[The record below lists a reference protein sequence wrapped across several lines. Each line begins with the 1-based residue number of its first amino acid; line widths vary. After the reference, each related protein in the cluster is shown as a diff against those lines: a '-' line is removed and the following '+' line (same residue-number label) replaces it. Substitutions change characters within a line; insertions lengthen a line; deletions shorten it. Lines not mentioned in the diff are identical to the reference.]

1 MQVEEKNRQLNEDAE
16 TIEEKNEL
24 QTGKKKHRKNNF
36 AAGMAVG
43 AAAAIMGCSLAGIY
57 FSRHYRYSSLATAYS
72 SRGTKT
78 ATSSTVESQNQE
90 AITDELMT
98 KLKLLEQCADDYF
111 LFDTADAKDYQDNI
125 YKGFMNALDDPY
137 SCYYTADE
145 YQTLM
150 ESTSGSYEGIGVVV
164 SQNVQTKIITVVRPF
179 EGCPGAEAG
188 MLPGDI
194 LIEVAGNDVSGIDV
208 STGSRERAVLQLIYA
223 YIVSQKISI
232 MILLLSEEKLKSR
245 QLHMR
250 C

>member
-57 FSRHYRYSSLATAYS
+57 FSRHYRYGSLATAYS

-150 ESTSGSYEGIGVVV
+150 ESTSGTFSGVGATLTKDADTGYATIVNVYED
-164 SQNVQTKIITVVRPF
+164 SP
-179 EGCPGAEAG
+179 AEKAG
-188 MLPGDI
+188 LKAGDI
-194 LIEVAGNDVSGIDV
+194 LETITS
-208 STGSRERAVLQLIYA
+208 
-223 YIVSQKISI
+223 SI
-232 MILLLSEEKLKSR
+232 R
-245 QLHMR
+245 
-250 C
+250 

>member
-1 MQVEEKNRQLNEDAE
+1 
-16 TIEEKNEL
+16 
-24 QTGKKKHRKNNF
+24 
-36 AAGMAVG
+36 
-43 AAAAIMGCSLAGIY
+43 
-57 FSRHYRYSSLATAYS
+57 
-72 SRGTKT
+72 
-78 ATSSTVESQNQE
+78 
-90 AITDELMT
+90 MT

-111 LFDTADAKDYQDNI
+111 LFDTADAKYYQDNI

-179 EGCPGAEAG
+179 EGCPGADAG

-208 STGSRERAVLQLIYA
+208 STVVSWIKGEGGTTVDIRVYRESEDKYYDFTVERRKIEVPTVA
-223 YIVSQKISI
+223 YEMLEDNIGRSYV
-232 MILLLSEEKLKSR
+232 KSW
-245 QLHMR
+245 
-250 C
+250 

>member
-145 YQTLM
+145 YQTMM
-150 ESTSGSYEGIGVVV
+150 ESTSGSYEGIGVVDR
-164 SQNVQTKIITVVRPF
+164 K
-179 EGCPGAEAG
+179 
-188 MLPGDI
+188 
-194 LIEVAGNDVSGIDV
+194 
-208 STGSRERAVLQLIYA
+208 STRLNSSHRT
-223 YIVSQKISI
+223 
-232 MILLLSEEKLKSR
+232 
-245 QLHMR
+245 
-250 C
+250 

>member
-98 KLKLLEQCADDYF
+98 KLKLLNSVPMITFYLIRQMLRIIRITF
-111 LFDTADAKDYQDNI
+111 IK
-125 YKGFMNALDDPY
+125 AL
-137 SCYYTADE
+137 
-145 YQTLM
+145 
-150 ESTSGSYEGIGVVV
+150 
-164 SQNVQTKIITVVRPF
+164 
-179 EGCPGAEAG
+179 
-188 MLPGDI
+188 
-194 LIEVAGNDVSGIDV
+194 
-208 STGSRERAVLQLIYA
+208 
-223 YIVSQKISI
+223 
-232 MILLLSEEKLKSR
+232 
-245 QLHMR
+245 
-250 C
+250 

>member
-72 SRGTKT
+72 SRGTQT

-98 KLKLLEQCADDYF
+98 KLKLLE
-111 LFDTADAKDYQDNI
+111 
-125 YKGFMNALDDPY
+125 
-137 SCYYTADE
+137 
-145 YQTLM
+145 
-150 ESTSGSYEGIGVVV
+150 
-164 SQNVQTKIITVVRPF
+164 TVCR
-179 EGCPGAEAG
+179 
-188 MLPGDI
+188 
-194 LIEVAGNDVSGIDV
+194 
-208 STGSRERAVLQLIYA
+208 
-223 YIVSQKISI
+223 
-232 MILLLSEEKLKSR
+232 
-245 QLHMR
+245 
-250 C
+250 

>member
-1 MQVEEKNRQLNEDAE
+1 MQVEEKNRQLNEDDE

-24 QTGKKKHRKNNF
+24 QTGKKKHKKNNF

-43 AAAAIMGCSLAGIY
+43 AAAAIMGCSLAGVY
-57 FSRHYRYSSLATAYS
+57 FSRHYRYGSLATAYS

-150 ESTSGSYEGIGVVV
+150 ESTSGS
-164 SQNVQTKIITVVRPF
+164 
-179 EGCPGAEAG
+179 
-188 MLPGDI
+188 
-194 LIEVAGNDVSGIDV
+194 
-208 STGSRERAVLQLIYA
+208 
-223 YIVSQKISI
+223 
-232 MILLLSEEKLKSR
+232 
-245 QLHMR
+245 
-250 C
+250 